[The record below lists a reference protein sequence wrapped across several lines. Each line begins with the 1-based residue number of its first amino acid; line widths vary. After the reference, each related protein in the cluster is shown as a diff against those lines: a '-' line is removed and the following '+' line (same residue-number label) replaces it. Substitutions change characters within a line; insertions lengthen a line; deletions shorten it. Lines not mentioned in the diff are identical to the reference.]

1 MTDHHIGEA
10 ADILHVTTRTLR
22 HWDQIGLLVPTRRT
36 WSDHRLYTDDDLERA
51 LQILVYRAAG
61 LPLREIR
68 ELLDAPVDAAAKLR
82 RQREVLVDRI
92 GHLHRMV
99 RAVDELLEGGDTMSM
114 DEKVELFGGDWPGY
128 REEARE
134 RWGGTPEWE
143 QSQAVGASMSRAD
156 WEEVKREQDELVALL
171 ADAADRRVEP
181 GSAEAA
187 AIVEKHRAS
196 IGRFYAVSREKQV
209 LLARMYTQDQRFD
222 ATYRGHS
229 AYLLALIEAQAE
241 EEGVDPADVQWR

>member
-36 WSDHRLYTDDDLERA
+36 WSDHRLYTGSDLERA

-68 ELLDAPVDAAAKLR
+68 ELLDAPVDAAAALR
-82 RQREVLVDRI
+82 RQREILVDRI

-99 RAVDELLEGGDTMSM
+99 RAVDELLEGGDTMSINDKADLFR
-114 DEKVELFGGDWPGY
+114 DEAE
-128 REEARE
+128 E
-134 RWGGTPEWE
+134 RWGRTPEWE
-143 QSQAVGASMSRAD
+143 QSQEAQAKMTDQDRESV
-156 WEEVKREQDELVALL
+156 EREQDEFVALL

-187 AIVEKHRAS
+187 AIVEKHRSS
-196 IGRFYAVSREKQV
+196 IGHFYAVSREKQV

-222 ATYRGHS
+222 ATYRGNS
-229 AYLLALIEAQAE
+229 AYLLTLIEAQAE
-241 EEGVDPADVQWR
+241 KEGVDPADVQWR